1 MCPGLDCV
9 GIVTSAGDLAIR
21 YGIDL
26 GDRVA
31 ALSMNGCTAKYLH
44 LKFDEIIKVP
54 DKVDPKEAVA
64 VIRTYTAAFQ
74 ALMMNLKGSSRY
86 SRKPMLGD
94 KVLIVGPCGAFE
106 RALVELSLYLGAK
119 RVYFC
124 CISSNGQSHD
134 IYIRMMGAKPLSA
147 DPDEWMDELEGK
159 IDVAVDS
166 MCLDRYECSYS
177 SLKEDGILIAT
188 GMRELTKTQDF
199 LASVEKAWVTTYIA
213 MNSKCVYYDGVVEGF
228 MNDRKNFMVSTNFFE
243 TQNILIQICL

>member
-31 ALSMNGCTAKYLH
+31 ALSMNGCTAKYIH

-124 CISSNGQSHD
+124 CISNNGQSHD

-147 DPDEWMDELEGK
+147 DPDEWMEELEGK

-188 GMRELTKTQDF
+188 GMRELTKTKDF

-228 MNDRKNFMVSTNFFE
+228 MNDRKQFMVGTNLIE
-243 TQNILIQICL
+243 TQ